1 VAARTIL
8 RTSRGAYEREL
19 LGDEAT
25 ERAAEHV
32 DLPHT
37 QDIDETTDLPGHV
50 VDVVGDGSGG
60 GPDAAVLEQDHL
72 PLLRESVDERGVAET
87 KSAVSGAFAEPSDGL
102 EPSTPSLP
110 WKFPA

>member
-72 PLLRESVDERGVAET
+72 PLRGEPGDEAGSPKEKA
-87 KSAVSGAFAEPSDGL
+87 P
-102 EPSTPSLP
+102 
-110 WKFPA
+110 